1 MQYNE
6 EFDERDDV
14 LKYQAKG
21 VSFYFVPNENDK
33 YEFCTKEESDE
44 DCRVSLWMSR
54 VKRKE
59 VTLNSIPFVIR
70 DGLIK
75 GAKKEVTKEEF
86 EEIREDVREFCN
98 SITDDYEDDDCEN
111 VYVIDKAGGYRDV
124 DFSSYEGV
132 IVNGE
137 IEEKIIFGDEFFKD
151 HSNHTLSG
159 VLDLRGAKEVD
170 LQRCDLSK
178 VTKIIFGEGANVN
191 LRDAKNLPTNLDVS
205 MCEYVDLIRC
215 NLEGIDLEF
224 REGATVNLSFCD
236 LDGIDL
242 EFREG
247 AKVKLWHAKNLPT
260 NLDLSMCDEMDL
272 KWCDLDDV
280 DELKF
285 REGAKVDLYK
295 ATNLPKNLDVS
306 MCDWVNLSLCDLD
319 GIDLEFREG
328 ATVSLHG
335 ATNLP
340 KNLDVSMCDK
350 VNLNKCNLEGINL
363 KFREGAEVSLW
374 RATNFPKDLDVSMC
388 DRVNLSGC
396 DLREIKLRFKNE
408 RQLINSLGLNL
419 TYTDDENKTATPVIS
434 KRNDG
439 R

>member
-44 DCRVSLWMSR
+44 DCRVSLWMSS

-86 EEIREDVREFCN
+86 EEIREDVSDFCN

-111 VYVIDKAGGYRDV
+111 VYVIDKAGDYSFV
-124 DFSSYEGV
+124 DFSDYDR
-132 IVNGE
+132 IVVKGE
-137 IEEKIIFGDEFFKD
+137 IEGIIKFGKYFNYGPP
-151 HSNHTLSG
+151 NHTLSG
-159 VLDLRGAKEVD
+159 VLDLRGAKDVKLFD
-170 LQRCDLSK
+170 CNLSK
-178 VTKIIFGEGANVN
+178 VTKIIFGEGAVVGLSGAKN
-191 LRDAKNLPTNLDVS
+191 LPKDLDVSRCDYVGLYGCDLDGIDLEFREGSEVCLWHAKNLPTNLDVS
-205 MCEYVDLIRC
+205 MCDKVDLRY
-215 NLEGIDLEF
+215 
-224 REGATVNLSFCD
+224 CD

-247 AKVKLWHAKNLPT
+247 AVVYLADAKNL
-260 NLDLSMCDEMDL
+260 
-272 KWCDLDDV
+272 
-280 DELKF
+280 
-285 REGAKVDLYK
+285 
-295 ATNLPKNLDVS
+295 
-306 MCDWVNLSLCDLD
+306 
-319 GIDLEFREG
+319 
-328 ATVSLHG
+328 
-335 ATNLP
+335 
-340 KNLDVSMCDK
+340 
-350 VNLNKCNLEGINL
+350 
-363 KFREGAEVSLW
+363 
-374 RATNFPKDLDVSMC
+374 PKDLDVSMC
-388 DRVNLSGC
+388 DFVYFAGC
-396 DLREIKLRFKNE
+396 DLERINLRFKNE
-408 RQLINSLGLNL
+408 EQLIKSLGARV
-419 TYTDDENKTATPVIS
+419 TFTDDENKTATPVIS